1 MTSGDPLPLWKAT
14 SVEEEKDKKKKK
26 KPGPLKFSIVLPGR
40 TVACLA
46 ARETRAS
53 MAVSCAPS
61 RVRTSRSNTSGN
73 TWPCTKPSMAPDR
86 VRRERECD
94 ASAEVALGVSLAF
107 GGQTQFRG
115 ETTR

>member
-1 MTSGDPLPLWKAT
+1 
-14 SVEEEKDKKKKK
+14 
-26 KPGPLKFSIVLPGR
+26 
-40 TVACLA
+40 
-46 ARETRAS
+46 
-53 MAVSCAPS
+53 
-61 RVRTSRSNTSGN
+61 
-73 TWPCTKPSMAPDR
+73 MAPDR